1 MWKKRRNILHFAL
14 VFFVSTEINFEGLGH
29 GREGADSTG
38 EGRRRQE
45 GTDGAWISVPVSGNG
60 FSKYSVETTVTGR
73 NRPRFAIQAHCGLLV
88 TSMSPN
94 CCLLNGILRKSYF
107 PAQSSGNPCTPCPV
121 PPPLP
126 FPMLSA
132 LSLPRPPKLISMY
145 VKYTNKIISLRAC
158 PFGKEQG
165 QAKERPGEGVPG
177 DIFSLLH
184 EGK

>member
-1 MWKKRRNILHFAL
+1 MAGRVQTAGERAGGDGTGKDRQRRN
-14 VFFVSTEINFEGLGH
+14 G
-29 GREGADSTG
+29 TG
-38 EGRRRQE
+38 
-45 GTDGAWISVPVSGNG
+45 GAWISVPASGNG
-60 FSKYSVETTVTGR
+60 FSKYSGKTIAAGR
-73 NRPRFAIQAHCGLLV
+73 NRQLFAILAHRWLLV

-94 CCLLNGILRKSYF
+94 CCLQNGILRKSYF